1 MRTQQTRNEC
11 LSLGSASILLLYLLY
26 WYKESECLSL
36 GAASILLLYLLYW
49 YKESECLSLGAAS
62 TAFVRYTGAA
72 RYSLY
77 LLYWYKSTHPQH
89 PRGTQAP
96 QGTHFTCFT
105 GTKVGIHSVRSTGIN
120 EKATSY
126 APHPAFRPYVC

>member
-1 MRTQQTRNEC
+1 MRTQQT
-11 LSLGSASILLLYLLY
+11 
-26 WYKESECLSL
+26 ESECLSF

-62 TAFVRYTGAA
+62 TASARYTGAA

-77 LLYWYKSTHPQH
+77 LIYWYKSTHPQR

-96 QGTHFTCFT
+96 Q
-105 GTKVGIHSVRSTGIN
+105 
-120 EKATSY
+120 A
-126 APHPAFRPYVC
+126 